1 MKLPY
6 RTAHSFWTRVRG
18 RLGETQASQ
27 PLFIPRC
34 NAVHTFGMRFPLL
47 LTWFDKTQKVIRQEV
62 VQPNRFCFCAG
73 AHSVLESH
81 LDEPAVEIETA
92 TNQDSIW
99 RDQSGQALVEAA
111 FTIPILLVIVFGF
124 IQVGL
129 AVHQSQKLT
138 YVSHYAT
145 QVGSITNDPD
155 KISGAIEEFFAPD
168 QYELTIESF
177 DDEQT
182 PLADADRQH
191 NDILTVQ
198 ITHPFSLQIPL
209 VSISVMNLSATAS
222 ARVLCTNPSAP
233 YTCNS

>member
-1 MKLPY
+1 MKKY

-34 NAVHTFGMRFPLL
+34 NAVHTFGMRFPLR
-47 LTWFDKTQKVIRQEV
+47 LTWFDKTHQVIRQDV
-62 VQPNRFCFCAG
+62 AQPNRFCFCAG

-81 LDEPAVEIETA
+81 LDEPAVEIET
-92 TNQDSIW
+92 TTTQDSIW

-138 YVSHYAT
+138 YVTHYAT

-155 KISGAIEEFFAPD
+155 KISGAIEEFFADD
-168 QYELTIESF
+168 QYTLAIESF
-177 DDEQT
+177 DDNQA
-182 PLADADRQH
+182 LIANDDRQH
-191 NDILTVQ
+191 NDILSVQ
-198 ITHPFSLQIPL
+198 VTHPFALQIPL
-209 VSISVMNLSATAS
+209 VSLSVMNLSANAS
-222 ARVLCTNPSAP
+222 ARILCTNSAVP